1 MCSPWTT
8 ADHLTF
14 TWAPVPSHS
23 SALLHLLPIFYYSM
37 GYYSDNPARCHGVKD
52 SGWWWWRS
60 AKRGGVRNVLVWALV
75 IGGLQGRR
83 RQLALLLSQVSARSS
98 LPDRAVMEWELP
110 RVQITL
116 TVSGPAPCLAIW
128 KSCTVTLATEGERLF
143 KREHLVISFNPLQ
156 LEIGTL
162 LLNCSCYGYQRSYRQ
177 PFQGLFLSSH
187 SSLPPFL
194 WEGSVLLLHTKS
206 IFERAD
212 KMFFFPPSSVLLD
225 TLQTTH
231 SLSIFYLC
239 TTKAL
244 K

>member
-1 MCSPWTT
+1 MTPPNPIPRLCCICLPYFITVWNITLTT
-8 ADHLTF
+8 
-14 TWAPVPSHS
+14 
-23 SALLHLLPIFYYSM
+23 LLAVTVLKTE
-37 GYYSDNPARCHGVKD
+37 GGGGGGEGVK
-52 SGWWWWRS
+52 
-60 AKRGGVRNVLVWALV
+60 RGEGVRNVLVWELV

-83 RQLALLLSQVSARSS
+83 RQLALLPSQVSARSS
-98 LPDRAVMEWELP
+98 PPGPAVMEWELP

-162 LLNCSCYGYQRSYRQ
+162 LLNCSCYGYQRLYRQ

-187 SSLPPFL
+187 SSLPPAL
-194 WEGSVLLLHTKS
+194 WEGSVLLLHTIS

-212 KMFFFPPSSVLLD
+212 KVFFFPQSSVLPD

-231 SLSIFYLC
+231 SLSIFYLS

-244 K
+244 Q